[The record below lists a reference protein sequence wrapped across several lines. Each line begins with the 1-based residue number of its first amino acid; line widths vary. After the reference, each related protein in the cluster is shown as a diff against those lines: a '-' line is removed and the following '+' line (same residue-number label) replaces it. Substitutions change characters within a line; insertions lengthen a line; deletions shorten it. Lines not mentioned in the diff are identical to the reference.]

1 MQTKIEMKMLFKY
14 RTLWVVA
21 LAMALMGCVAGEGID
36 TPNNENMRIRLW
48 AGIDKASA
56 NKQSTRG
63 DANST
68 SGILTPTSKEK
79 LTIGMVRID
88 ELYSNDYPAF
98 VNCGNDGKPNPI
110 MAELDVPDPNN
121 SNYRDI
127 NFLSSAQFFYH
138 ATDIVK
144 FAAWY
149 PYETGEY
156 NSTAE
161 KTTIKFPVT
170 GDVDVMYGNVS
181 TGSQTNGF
189 DIMTFDH
196 ALCVYRIYIYCMHE
210 GVEGSSWGKLETMT
224 MEALPNSC
232 TITLPKEKKGADAK
246 KFTIEYEGEQ
256 DIELSDPNNN
266 IYFDPGE
273 NIPLGLTNRRMVAK
287 CISAP
292 PADGLLHISLT
303 TTNETARQ
311 RVSIARNFQA
321 GHAYDIVLRFSDHGS
336 INADVSVEDWG
347 KHDHD
352 VNQDVT
358 VDMYYDLSRY
368 GTSNCYLIHSAN
380 YGYSF
385 DATVKGNG
393 DSSLVGN
400 IDTTLK
406 PGYIDIL
413 WSDMPKTSINGEER
427 EYVRLVSHQLSN
439 QRVLFDLLGNP
450 NDINDK
456 SLQAEGNVIIAAAK
470 DSMSFVNKE
479 FLWTWHLWITD
490 RVNIHGNP
498 NGYIVQDRNLGAIAA
513 EPETGKEK
521 NMWGLYY
528 QWGRPTPF
536 RVVNNNQLPHTTA
549 QADTPED
556 AVKDPTKLYGINAS
570 NGDWLKA
577 SNNQLWGYQNDFTKV
592 QKTIYDPCPQG
603 YMVADKRVWESIA
616 NYQSTNGWQ
625 NAGAKIEVDGTEIWY
640 PLQGSIGSNA
650 YPNQAESRVRLWSSV
665 IDINNTQNPFELRYN
680 SSGDAT
686 SSPSQYRNVALPV
699 RCISGFSTE
708 SITNLSA
715 AQTANCYMVHR
726 PGYYKFKANVRGNG
740 VVQLLT
746 TNSGQVQDIADGMSE
761 NFTPAKIDFLWYQGD
776 FDNGWNPNTNSGTPN
791 ESEIPMILMNGG
803 KLDENGYVTFYVGE
817 FHKGNVGLAAYDVVG
832 NIIWSWHI
840 WFTDKPEDKQSG
852 DYSLMDRFLGAT
864 YAPTISGNS
873 ISFAN
878 NNQLLA
884 TYGFYYQWGKKD
896 PFFGPPTVNAGNQD
910 NTNCSTYWRKAYN
923 GSWSVHTNFD
933 TAGQVR
939 VSEAPATPL
948 TFRSSS
954 NNVEQGDGSYWFT
967 ADFLSNS
974 QNQNAWGYVN
984 TGTAVGQGYTKTV
997 HDPCPPG
1004 YMVMYHQVWWYNN
1017 NLSSSY
1023 VNSSDNSTV
1032 TLNNNEGNFHNSGIV
1047 LTKNGF
1053 ERTWY
1058 PFVGRRNGYSGGLQS
1073 VGSIGYI
1080 ATCMPRSTHNTRYY
1094 YYSRTQ
1100 TRQDHNSGGGGSA
1113 MARAVRCMK
1122 E

>member
-1 MQTKIEMKMLFKY
+1 MKILFKY
-14 RTLWVVA
+14 STLWVVA
-21 LAMALMGCVAGEGID
+21 LAMALMGCIAGDGID
-36 TPNNENMRIRLW
+36 TPNNEDMRIRLW
-48 AGIDKASA
+48 AGIDRASA

-68 SGILTPTSKEK
+68 SGILTPTSNEK

-88 ELYSNDYPAF
+88 ELYSEDYPAF

-110 MAELDVPDPNN
+110 KAELDVPDPNN
-121 SNYRDI
+121 SYYRDI
-127 NFLSSAQFFYH
+127 NFLSSSQFFYH
-138 ATDIVK
+138 ATDLVK

-149 PYETGEY
+149 PYDTGVY
-156 NSTAE
+156 KSTAE
-161 KTTIKFPVT
+161 KTTVKFPIT
-170 GDVDVMYGNVS
+170 GDVDIMYGNVS

-210 GVEGSSWGKLETMT
+210 GVEGSSWGNLETMT
-224 MEALPNSC
+224 METLPTSC
-232 TITLPKEKKGADAK
+232 TITLPKEKEGAGAK

-256 DIELSDPNNN
+256 DIVLSDPDNN

-273 NIPLGLTNRRMVAK
+273 NIPLGLANRRMVAK
-287 CISAP
+287 CVSAP

-303 TTNETARQ
+303 TTEETARQ

-336 INADVSVEDWG
+336 INADVSVEDWF

-358 VDMYYDLSRY
+358 VDMFYDLSRY
-368 GTSNCYLIHSAN
+368 GTSNCYLINSAN

-385 DATVKGNG
+385 NATVKGNG

-400 IDTTLK
+400 IDTTIDT
-406 PGYIDIL
+406 GYIDIL
-413 WSDMPKTSINGEER
+413 WSDMPNYNDKPT
-427 EYVRLVSHQLSN
+427 VQLVSHQLSN
-439 QRVLFDLLGNP
+439 HRVLFNVLGNP
-450 NDINDK
+450 DNIDDK
-456 SLQAEGNVIIAAAK
+456 ALKAEGNVILAAYK
-470 DSMSFVNKE
+470 DESKSE
-479 FLWTWHLWITD
+479 ILWTWHLWITD

-521 NMWGLYY
+521 NLWGLYY

-536 RVVNNNQLPHTTA
+536 RVVDNNQLPHTTA

-616 NYQSTNGWQ
+616 NYQTTNGWQ
-625 NAGAKIEVDGTEIWY
+625 SAGAKIEVGGTEIWY

-665 IDINNTQNPFELRYN
+665 VDINNTKYPFELRYN

-686 SSPSQYRNVALPV
+686 TSPSPNRNVALPV
-699 RCISGFSTE
+699 RCISGHSTE

-740 VVQLLT
+740 VTQLLAT
-746 TNSGQVQDIADGMSE
+746 VNKELFVQDIADGMSDK
-761 NFTPAKIDFLWYQGD
+761 FTPAKVDFLWYQGD
-776 FDNGWNPNTNSGTPN
+776 FDDDWTTVSNTPN

-803 KLDENGYVTFYVGE
+803 KLDESGYVTFYVGE

-852 DYSLMDRFLGAT
+852 NYSLMDRFLGAT
-864 YAPTISGNS
+864 FAPTITKGNS
-873 ISFAN
+873 ITFTIDDKR
-878 NNQLLA
+878 NQLLA

-896 PFFGPPTVNAGNQD
+896 PFFGPPTVNAGNQN

-923 GSWSVHTNFD
+923 GDWDDSNTID

-939 VSEAPATPL
+939 VCDAPATPL
-948 TFRSSS
+948 TFRKRSGGAT
-954 NNVEQGDGSYWFT
+954 GDGSYWFT
-967 ADFLSNS
+967 DDFRVNKRE
-974 QNQNAWGYVN
+974 QNMWGYGQ
-984 TGTAVGQGYTKTV
+984 TGGGEGQGITKTM

-1004 YMVMYHQVWWYNN
+1004 YMAMYHQVWHVSNDNTYVGTSNGSKALNEDSSENSYHNN
-1017 NLSSSY
+1017 
-1023 VNSSDNSTV
+1023 
-1032 TLNNNEGNFHNSGIV
+1032 GIV
-1047 LTKNGF
+1047 LTNSEF
-1053 ERTWY
+1053 DLAWY
-1058 PFVGRRNGYSGGLQS
+1058 PFTGYRQGDSGGLTG
-1073 VGSIGYI
+1073 VGTNGAIF
-1080 ATCMPRSTHNTRYY
+1080 TCMPYNTSNSNHSEGRYY
-1094 YYSRTQ
+1094 RYSKTE
-1100 TRQDHNSGGGGSA
+1100 TRNTHTGVA
-1113 MARAVRCMK
+1113 IAKAVRCMK

>member
-1 MQTKIEMKMLFKY
+1 MKINSVKMKILFKY
-14 RTLWVVA
+14 STLWVVA
-21 LAMALMGCVAGEGID
+21 LAMTLMGCVAGDGID
-36 TPNNENMRIRLW
+36 TPNNEDMRIRLW
-48 AGIDKASA
+48 AGIDRASA

-68 SGILTPTSKEK
+68 SGILTPTSNEK

-88 ELYSNDYPAF
+88 ELYSEDYPAF

-110 MAELDVPDPNN
+110 KAELDVPDPNN
-121 SNYRDI
+121 SYYRDI

-138 ATDIVK
+138 ATDLVK

-149 PYETGEY
+149 PYDTGVY
-156 NSTAE
+156 KSTPE
-161 KTTIKFPVT
+161 KTTVKFPIT
-170 GDVDVMYGNVS
+170 GDVDIMYGNVS

-210 GVEGSSWGKLETMT
+210 GVEGSSWGNLETMT
-224 MEALPNSC
+224 MEALPTSC
-232 TITLPKEKKGADAK
+232 TITLPKEKEGAGAK

-256 DIELSDPNNN
+256 DIVLSDPDNN

-273 NIPLGLTNRRMVAK
+273 NIPLGLANRRMVAK
-287 CISAP
+287 CVSAP

-303 TTNETARQ
+303 TTEETARQ

-336 INADVSVEDWG
+336 INADVSVEDWY

-358 VDMYYDLSRY
+358 VDMFYDLSRY
-368 GTSNCYLIHSAN
+368 GTSNCYLINSAN

-385 DATVKGNG
+385 NATVKGNG

-413 WSDMPKTSINGEER
+413 WSDMPNYNGKPT
-427 EYVRLVSHQLSN
+427 VQLVSHQLSN
-439 QRVLFDLLGNP
+439 HRVLFNVLGNP
-450 NDINDK
+450 DNIDDK
-456 SLQAEGNVIIAAAK
+456 ALKAEGNVILAAYK
-470 DSMSFVNKE
+470 DESKSE
-479 FLWTWHLWITD
+479 ILWTWHLWITD

-536 RVVNNNQLPHTTA
+536 RVVDNNQLPHTTA
-549 QADTPED
+549 QAETPED

-577 SNNQLWGYQNDFTKV
+577 SNNQLWGYQNDFTKI

-603 YMVADKRVWESIA
+603 YMVADRRVWESVA

-625 NAGAKIEVDGTEIWY
+625 NAGAKVEVGGTEIWY

-665 IDINNTQNPFELRYN
+665 VDINNTKYPFELRYN
-680 SSGDAT
+680 SSGNAT
-686 SSPSQYRNVALPV
+686 TSPSPNRNVALPV
-699 RCISGFSTE
+699 RCVSGHSTE
-708 SITNLSA
+708 VITNLSA

-740 VVQLLT
+740 VTQLLT
-746 TNSGQVQDIADGMSE
+746 TDGKTIDIGDGMSE
-761 NFTPAKIDFLWYQGD
+761 KFTPAKIDFLWYQGD
-776 FDNGWNPNTNSGTPN
+776 FNNGWTNNSTTPN

-803 KLDENGYVTFYVGE
+803 KLDESGYVTFYVGE
-817 FHKGNVGLAAYDVVG
+817 FHKGNVGLAAYDVLG
-832 NIIWSWHI
+832 DIIWSWHI
-840 WFTDKPEDKQSG
+840 WFTDEPENRNSG

-864 YAPTISGNS
+864 YAPTISGNR
-873 ISFAN
+873 ITFADD
-878 NNQLLA
+878 NQILA

-896 PFFGPPTVNAGNQD
+896 PFYGPRTINATD
-910 NTNCSTYWRKAYN
+910 NTNTNTPQCSTYWTKAYN
-923 GSWSVHTNFD
+923 GDWTARNTFD
-933 TAGQVR
+933 TDGIVR
-939 VSEAPATPL
+939 VSEAPATPRL
-948 TFRSSS
+948 FRKRAGTSERDASSCWYPNEWATS
-954 NNVEQGDGSYWFT
+954 RTSDHM
-967 ADFLSNS
+967 
-974 QNQNAWGYVN
+974 WGYGN
-984 TGTAVGQGYTKTV
+984 SGNSAGQGYTKTM

-1004 YMVMYHQVWWYNN
+1004 YMVMYHHVWYYNGN
-1017 NLSSSY
+1017 GYVGSSSGG
-1023 VNSSDNSTV
+1023 VNLTTED
-1032 TLNNNEGNFHNSGIV
+1032 EFHNRGIV
-1047 LTKNGF
+1047 LIRNGF
-1053 ERTWY
+1053 ENAWY
-1058 PFVGRRNGYSGGLQS
+1058 PFVGYRDGGSGRITT
-1073 VGSIGYI
+1073 VGTSGRI
-1080 ATCMPRSTHNTRYY
+1080 ATCMPYKEYNTRYY
-1094 YYSRTQ
+1094 FYNNTQ
-1100 TRQDHNSGGGGSA
+1100 TYQERYFGSA
-1113 MARAVRCMK
+1113 GAQAVRCMK